1 MKLTECYNNNW
12 LIPEIQIKENQDCS
26 ISSLDFV
33 LINKNISIK
42 IIHLQDN
49 ILANEVLKQVAKQ
62 TPNCS
67 IGFLVEFHING
78 KQSVK
83 GSPIEYVIFN
93 VMIKIIN
100 DYFIKRN
107 WDYIIF
113 SGNPGESTTLHN
125 GIAQRLTITQPNVER
140 FVHLNA
146 RFLISRF

>member
-1 MKLTECYNNNW
+1 MKLTEFYNNNW
-12 LIPEIQIKENQDCS
+12 SIPDIQIKKSQDCFF
-26 ISSLDFV
+26 SSLDFR

-42 IIHLQDN
+42 ITHLQDN

-62 TPNCS
+62 TPDCS

-83 GSPIEYVIFN
+83 GNPIEYVIFN
-93 VMIKIIN
+93 VMIKLIN

-113 SGNPGESTTLHN
+113 SSDSGESTTLHN

-140 FVHLNA
+140 FIHLNA
-146 RFLISRF
+146 KFLISRF